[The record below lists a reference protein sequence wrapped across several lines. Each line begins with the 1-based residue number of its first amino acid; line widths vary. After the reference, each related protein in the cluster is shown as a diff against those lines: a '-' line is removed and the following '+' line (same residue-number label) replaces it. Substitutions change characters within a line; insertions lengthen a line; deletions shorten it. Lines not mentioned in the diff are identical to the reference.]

1 MRRANGTGSV
11 YKRSDAK
18 HRRAPWLAVADLG
31 HDENGKRKRKIIA
44 RCQTKR
50 EAQEALEKYRYD
62 PKKYNTQQTTMG
74 EVWEAVKASK
84 EAQGKPL
91 TNHYTSAWNRYVK
104 ALADTPMSAIKTMHL
119 QKIID
124 TAPVG
129 ITRKT
134 QILTIFHLVYNAA
147 CANDIVDKDYSS
159 FVKLGKLIKSTKHRP
174 FTTQELRI
182 LWENAELDPVKIVLI
197 MTYTGMRQAELAS
210 MELQN
215 VHLKERYMIGGVKT
229 EAGKNR
235 TIPIAKCILPFVTYF
250 YRVSQFKHSPYL
262 IAPDKGKKIYARNGK
277 AQIPLLYTNALPG
290 IGIENHTS
298 HDSRHTFITMTSN
311 YGIPDSVSKRIVG
324 HTSSGDVHE
333 AVYTHKTLT
342 QFLAAVDKLPY
353 GTKVFLSPEEEQA
366 TDDAK
371 NGSQMDAT

>member
-50 EAQEALEKYRYD
+50 EAQDALEKYRYD

-91 TNHYTSAWNRYVK
+91 TFHYTSAWDRYVK

-129 ITRKT
+129 ITRKN
-134 QILTIFHLVYNAA
+134 QILTIFHFIYSMA
-147 CANDIVDKDYSS
+147 CANDIVGKDYSS
-159 FVKLGKLIKSTKHRP
+159 FVKLGKLVKSTKHHP

-182 LWENAELDPVKIVLI
+182 LWENAELDFVKVVLI
-197 MTYTGMRQAELAS
+197 LTYTGMRQAELAN

-229 EAGKNR
+229 DAGKNR

-250 YRVSQFKHSPYL
+250 YRISQFKHSKYFL
-262 IAPDKGKKIYARNGK
+262 TPDKSKKIYTLNGK
-277 AQIPLLYTNALPG
+277 AAIHRIYTSLLPT
-290 IGIENHTS
+290 IGIENHTT
-298 HDSRHTFITMTSN
+298 HDSRHTFITLTSN
-311 YGIPDSVSKRIVG
+311 YGVPDSISKRIVG
-324 HTSSGDVHE
+324 HTFNGDVHE
-333 AVYTHKTLT
+333 DVYTHKTLT
-342 QFLAAVDKLPY
+342 QFLDAVDKLPY
-353 GTKVFLSPEEEQA
+353 GTKVFLSPEEKKSE
-366 TDDAK
+366 AK
-371 NGSQMDAT
+371 TTSGSQMDAT